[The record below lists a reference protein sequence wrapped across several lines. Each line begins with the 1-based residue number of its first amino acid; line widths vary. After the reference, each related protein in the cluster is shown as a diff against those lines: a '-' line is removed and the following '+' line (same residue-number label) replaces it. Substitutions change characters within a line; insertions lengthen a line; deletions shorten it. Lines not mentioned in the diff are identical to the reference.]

1 MPEQMELGAGA
12 QDSLFQAPGGVRDDQ
27 GLHLS
32 SDLLGQ
38 MESSSPDIHWVAY
51 PICHTTLTSD
61 KALSLLSLRHSEI
74 KCHLKYL
81 VSSGGS

>member
-51 PICHTTLTSD
+51 PICHTTLKNRD
-61 KALSLLSLRHSEI
+61 F
-74 KCHLKYL
+74 
-81 VSSGGS
+81 